1 MREEDFLVVQWLRLR
16 APNLGGLGS
25 IPGQGSRIPHASR
38 HGKTNKQ
45 KTPVVFLY
53 TNNDLFE
60 KDIKET
66 ISSII
71 ATKRI

>member
-1 MREEDFLVVQWLRLR
+1 MPLSME
-16 APNLGGLGS
+16 
-25 IPGQGSRIPHASR
+25 
-38 HGKTNKQ
+38 KKNKQ

-66 ISSII
+66 ILSMI
-71 ATKRI
+71 ATKRIEISLTKEVKELYTEKYKTLMK

>member
-1 MREEDFLVVQWLRLR
+1 
-16 APNLGGLGS
+16 
-25 IPGQGSRIPHASR
+25 
-38 HGKTNKQ
+38 
-45 KTPVVFLY
+45 VFLY